1 MQVLRATSQPIA
13 GGITMFTEA
22 SRSTRGAVA
31 FSGTPLIR
39 HRIIWLAA
47 VLLTGLPFGLA
58 SSPAQAKDTIKIGVL
73 APLSGSYEDAG
84 VDIVNGAKLAVEQ
97 INASGGVLGK
107 KLELMPQD
115 DACNPDVAAKAASQ
129 MAAAGAVAVDGG
141 YCSSAA
147 LPELR
152 VLHDER
158 IPYVLD
164 ASAFPDLTQHGWQ
177 NAFRTIGQTD
187 SQGAL
192 VANLLKTALHVKR
205 AAVMND
211 GTTYSQGLARSTVA
225 ALKAE
230 GVEVVYDNAIS
241 PGQQDYR
248 DVVKAVDDLKPDVLY
263 YTGYY
268 TEAAVLAKDLRALKS
283 GIKYFMGN
291 GTADRS
297 LIDKGGEAVEGMI
310 VTTSPLPQFLNH
322 PRAREFVK
330 AYRKAYQREPGPY
343 SVYEYDAVGVTA
355 QAIREAKSA
364 KPEDIAE
371 ALHGL
376 KSYSGATGQIAFDE
390 KGDRI
395 KAAFMAVTVRDGRFE
410 PYATLDTQG
419 RWMVKR

>member
-115 DACNPDVAAKAASQ
+115 DACNPDVAAKAATQ